1 MINNLLTYQP
11 KVIYL
16 DRDAMV
22 TKGNKQRRHTCIARM
37 FLKNRKLL
45 PQVGIT
51 IRFMLTKSL

>member
-22 TKGNKQRRHTCIARM
+22 TKGNTERRHTCIARM
-37 FLKNRKLL
+37 FFEK
-45 PQVGIT
+45 PQIVATCGHYN
-51 IRFMLTKSL
+51 